1 MEYDDDKIS
10 TPDEFDKIS
19 KEYEER
25 KFQSIDLLF
34 EKLFLLNEI
43 YSFVERNIR
52 NFRLREIFRE
62 LKKQISLDIEDLS
75 KLYSQNKNNPPQF
88 KRFRNYFYCLRLILK
103 TEAEFLELS
112 IENGLPN
119 EIILEHIEII
129 KQLSKLI

>member
-52 NFRLREIFRE
+52 NFR
-62 LKKQISLDIEDLS
+62 
-75 KLYSQNKNNPPQF
+75 
-88 KRFRNYFYCLRLILK
+88 
-103 TEAEFLELS
+103 
-112 IENGLPN
+112 
-119 EIILEHIEII
+119 
-129 KQLSKLI
+129 